1 MRERLP
7 ILSVTGTKGK
17 TTVVRILDELMRK
30 KYSKVLR
37 VDTTGA
43 YINGDLMMGLEDS
56 LNYSG
61 LVPTVSPGKYIPLL
75 NAKGGL
81 VNDSIAVLE
90 TALGSSARP
99 GLGYKNHKVG
109 IFTNVL
115 EDHIGSS
122 ARIQSRQDIADAK
135 EFIFKAIDL
144 DGWAVINAD
153 DELVMSK
160 TAKIPKN
167 NNVHRIYCTV
177 VEHPESL
184 PAGYYKC
191 FIKDNYVTIC
201 SPEGREWRIVNVRDI
216 AWTFDGMYTPSLYNL
231 LFICA
236 GYFSLY
242 NGVIDSD
249 SLRKDLTLIQLDE
262 EGGRLT
268 RFITDDGIT
277 VLADYAHEK
286 YSLKLIGDLAGKLKE
301 KDKKVIGVL
310 RLAYDRT
317 DTLIDDTSQYIAH
330 SFDEFIVYDK
340 IDGYLKKPM
349 ITDKRK
355 KFTQQVGK
363 ISAVF
368 SESLKK
374 HGAHNVQVVL
384 REDLAIQKAADIA
397 EPGDVVVEIVNDD
410 IPRSISFLRSSFKGL
425 RRVS

>member
-7 ILSVTGTKGK
+7 IISVTGTKGK

-30 KYSKVLR
+30 KYKNVLR

-43 YINGDLMMGLEDS
+43 YINGDLMMDLEDS
-56 LNYSG
+56 LNYCG
-61 LVPTVSPGKYIPLL
+61 LVPTVSPGKFIPLL
-75 NAKGGL
+75 NGRGGS
-81 VNDSIAVLE
+81 VEDSIAVLE
-90 TALGSSARP
+90 AALGSSARP

-135 EFIFKAIDL
+135 EFIFTAIDL

-153 DELVMSK
+153 DDLVVSK
-160 TAKIPKN
+160 VAKIPKK
-167 NNVHRIYCTV
+167 NNVRKIYCTV
-177 VEHPESL
+177 AKSPDSL
-184 PAGYYKC
+184 PSDQYKC
-191 FIKDNYVTIC
+191 FIKDNTVIIATPAGVEIQV
-201 SPEGREWRIVNVRDI
+201 VNVNDV
-216 AWTFDGMYTPSLYNL
+216 AWTFSGKYAPSLYNL

-236 GYFSLY
+236 GYFSIR
-242 NGVIDSD
+242 NGQIIVEE
-249 SLRKDLTLIQLDE
+249 LRNDLMTIQLDE

-286 YSLKLIGDLAGKLKE
+286 YSLKMIGELAGQLKE
-301 KDKKVIGVL
+301 NDKKVIGVL

-317 DTLIDDTSQYIAH
+317 DALIDDTSKYIAQ
-330 SFDEFIVYDK
+330 SFDEFIIYDK
-340 IDGYLKKPM
+340 IDGYLKKPV

-368 SESLKK
+368 SESLRK
-374 HGAHNVQVVL
+374 HGATNVHVVI
-384 REDLAIQKAADIA
+384 REDLAIQRAADIA